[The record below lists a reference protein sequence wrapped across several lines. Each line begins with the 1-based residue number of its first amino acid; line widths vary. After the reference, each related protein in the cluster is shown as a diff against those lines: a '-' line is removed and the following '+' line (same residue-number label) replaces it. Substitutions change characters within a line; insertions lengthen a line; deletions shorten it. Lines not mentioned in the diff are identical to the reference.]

1 MILVSVII
9 PTAGRRPELLKRSI
23 ESALIIDDKQIKVEI
38 IVVLNGKDG
47 VLFNLDDAFQH
58 PLVNYYKIEDVG
70 VSKARNFGLS
80 VAGGD
85 LIRFLDDD
93 DYLIKEVASLQY
105 IELFQSKAE
114 LSTYSG
120 DIRDDYKTYQKVTP
134 EYPMDYYTAVLSS
147 KCPALTFAT
156 VYKSSLIKNLM
167 WDENLSFMEDE
178 NWMRSI
184 AYKEITFWITS
195 HNVVGVWYQH
205 QYGRLS
211 ISIGC
216 NDFYKYRAL
225 SILKLVDHLKKN
237 HTLNEERR
245 KSAALGLWSAAH
257 GGFPFD
263 PIYWIKISKIART
276 FDINS
281 HPEIELFKKL
291 YFVNPIIL
299 ECLLIPLR
307 KTNRLFKILKNKIFG
322 SPFLRSI

>member
-1 MILVSVII
+1 MITVSIII
-9 PTAGRRPELLKRSI
+9 PTAGCRHELLHRAVRSAII
-23 ESALIIDDKQIKVEI
+23 ENKDIKTEVLVI
-38 IVVLNGKDG
+38 LNGEQGMKFDISK
-47 VLFNLDDAFQH
+47 AYQH
-58 PLVNYYKIEDVG
+58 PFVSYHKINEG
-70 VSKARNFGLS
+70 NVSKARNFGLS
-80 VAGGD
+80 IASGG

-93 DYLIKEVASLQY
+93 DYLIKEVAYLQY

-120 DIRDDYKTYQKVTP
+120 DIRDDYKTYQKVVP
-134 EYPMDYYTAVLSS
+134 VYPMDYYTAVLSS

-184 AYKEITFWITS
+184 AYKKITSWITS
-195 HNVVGVWYQH
+195 HDVVGVWYQH

-225 SILKLVDHLKKN
+225 SILKLVDHLQKN
-237 HTLNEERR
+237 NIFNESRQ

-263 PIYWIKISKIART
+263 PIYWIKISKIARN

-281 HPEIELFKKL
+281 HPEIELFRKL
-291 YFVNPIIL
+291 YFLNPILL

-307 KTNRLFKILKNKIFG
+307 KINRLSKILKNKIFG